1 MADTDTDRMGLRRGR
16 WVQIEDGTVHI
27 DRGDEHVAVPGE
39 AIRKIDLEVLKWG
52 LAVMSA
58 VTFAFGAYFSVEVNP
73 FGGVAFAAVGAW
85 SLYRTYRERNTLV
98 IWVDN
103 RAKPVTVYP
112 EEPRACHAAVA
123 KLVRADGTPVT
134 RETDGPGA

>member
-1 MADTDTDRMGLRRGR
+1 MTDTDTDGMPLRRGE
-16 WVQIEDGTVHI
+16 WVRIEDGTVHI
-27 DRGDEHVAVPGE
+27 DRGEDGTVTVPGD

-58 VTFAFGAYFSVEVNP
+58 VTFAFGAYFFVAVNP

-85 SLYRTYRERNTLV
+85 SLRRTYRERNTLV

-103 RAKPVTVYP
+103 RPKPIAVYP
-112 EEPRACHAAVA
+112 ENPKACHAAVA
-123 KLVRADGTPVT
+123 KVIRRDGVP
-134 RETDGPGA
+134 ESDGRGV